1 MSDESAFL
9 FWTDSEGAV
18 RRTRIGSRPVTIG
31 SSEICIVSL
40 PPDSAATVHGVI
52 EREHGRPL
60 LRRLSRTRPLEVNGE
75 AAEEA
80 HLSHGDRV
88 RAGDA
93 EIIYLEPRSL
103 APRTLRLTLRL
114 EESADEIEVEIA
126 GAITVIGR
134 AEGDLLVEDASVSR
148 QHLEIE
154 NFGDGLVWVRDLD
167 STNGSE
173 LNGEQLSHRRT
184 LLPGDLLK
192 AGRVLIRIAEGNE
205 PPSGLDSAP
214 QQHVSFG
221 QDRALA

>member
-1 MSDESAFL
+1 MSEDSAFL
-9 FWTDSEGAV
+9 FWTDADGAV
-18 RRTRIGSRPVTIG
+18 RRTKIGSRPVTIG
-31 SSEICIVSL
+31 SSDICIVSL
-40 PPDSAATVHGVI
+40 PADAAATVHGVI

-60 LRRLSRTRPLEVNGE
+60 IRRLSRTRPLEVNGE
-75 AAEEA
+75 ATDEA
-80 HLSHGDRV
+80 QLSHGDRV

-93 EIIYLEPRSL
+93 DIVYLEPRAL

-114 EESADEIEVEIA
+114 EESADEIEVEVA
-126 GAITVIGR
+126 GAMTVIGR
-134 AEGDLLVEDASVSR
+134 AEGDLLIEDASVSR

-173 LNGEQLSHRRT
+173 LNGEPLTQRRP

-192 AGRVLIRIAEGNE
+192 AGRILIRVNEGNE
-205 PPSGLDSAP
+205 PPEGLDSAP

-221 QDRALA
+221 QDHALA